1 MVSEVG
7 KAVAGEKLDAVLNVA
22 GGWAGGNASSA
33 EFIKVNE
40 YGFITQYSKQKGFII
55 INFGE
60 GRHVSD
66 SGWVDSDFQVP
77 LILSSL
83 VAYSA

>member
-55 INFGE
+55 NNYGE
-60 GRHVSD
+60 VRHVSD
-66 SGWVDSDFQVP
+66 RGGVDSDLDVP
-77 LILSSL
+77 LILSSRA
-83 VAYSA
+83 AYSA